1 MEDIGNVVAALI
13 GIVWFV
19 LPLILRALR
28 SRTEQAPSA
37 PSPVLDFAGLSRTVQ
52 HALAL
57 CDWIALET
65 QRLSKRVVAALGP
78 ARVLSDVLLRLSE
91 EQARLRSDVEAAA
104 DDVQARRVP
113 TTLPDTLALLDWQR
127 LRLAAVEH
135 MIDVRSDRVL
145 GEMMADADAV
155 AAAHLRPLVEFT
167 QSRGIAFPSRRPVCV
182 PAMPGH
188 EAVFFG
194 LLPEGYPTVFVPS
207 DFGDD
212 LLRWPAVS
220 HEIGHVVW
228 REMPGFARELRRS
241 LALEVEPLIP
251 AGPRSFDLR
260 RCYGAWLEE
269 LFCDFFAVVLL
280 GPPALRG
287 MTAMFAS
294 EAREDL
300 VWAVAR
306 EARYDDHPP
315 PQLRIQLAAHALWV
329 MGFDA
334 EAKQLLREWSAQV
347 GEQPMYGFRALMTPP
362 FGIPSQAVE
371 AFGRTV
377 VERMH
382 EHQFHALHGYS
393 LPVIPGLA
401 MTPGL
406 WAQVRA
412 EKDALIEGQVRHK
425 DPRVILAAAI
435 EARASSSRPSR
446 SMAKAVAR
454 AIVGID
460 EPRRR
465 EAPPE
470 PEHDAPGV
478 RDEALQAMVLYQVLA
493 RRPRGGRQ
501 IPKPGSL
508 RARGDRL

>member
-13 GIVWFV
+13 GILWFV
-19 LPLILRALR
+19 LPLVLRALR
-28 SRTEQAPSA
+28 SRSEQAPSA
-37 PSPVLDFAGLSRTVQ
+37 PVPVLDFASLSRTVL

-57 CDWIALET
+57 CDWIVQEN
-65 QRLSKRVVAALGP
+65 QRLSKRVVATLGP

-91 EQARLRSDVEAAA
+91 EQTRLRSDVEAASE
-104 DDVQARRVP
+104 DIQARRVP
-113 TTLPDTLALLDWQR
+113 ITLPDILAMLDWHR
-127 LRLAAVEH
+127 LRLAAVEQ

-145 GEMMADADAV
+145 GETMADADAV

-167 QSRGIAFPSRRPVCV
+167 QSRAIAFPSRRPVCV

-228 REMPGFARELRRS
+228 REMPGFSRELRRS
-241 LALEVEPLIP
+241 LDLEVEPLIP
-251 AGPRSFDLR
+251 AGPRTFDLR
-260 RCYGAWLEE
+260 KCYGAWLEE
-269 LFCDFFAVVLL
+269 LFCDFFAVVVL

-287 MTAMFAS
+287 MTAMFATK
-294 EAREDL
+294 AREDL
-300 VWAVAR
+300 VWATAR
-306 EARYDDHPP
+306 DARYEEHPP
-315 PQLRIQLAAHALWV
+315 PQLRVQLAAHALWL

-334 EAKQLLREWSAQV
+334 EAKTLLREWSAQV
-347 GEQPMYGFRALMTPP
+347 GEQPMYGFMALMTPP
-362 FGIPSQAVE
+362 FGIASEAVE

-377 VERMH
+377 VERIY
-382 EHQFHALHGYS
+382 EHPFRALHGYS

-406 WAQVRA
+406 WAHVRA
-412 EKDALIEGQVRHK
+412 EKEALIEGQVRHK
-425 DPRVILAAAI
+425 DARVILAAAI
-435 EARASSSRPSR
+435 EARATSSRSSR
-446 SMAKAVAR
+446 SMAKTVAR

-465 EAPPE
+465 EPAPE
-470 PEHDAPGV
+470 PARDAADV
-478 RDEALQAMVLYQVLA
+478 ADEVLQAMVLYQVLA
-493 RRPRGGRQ
+493 RRPRGGRG
-501 IPKPGSL
+501 GSL
-508 RARGDRL
+508 RVRGDRL